1 MLLFLIKLRGI
12 IVYALVVQTDLF
24 QSYAKKEI
32 TRATIKPV
40 PPTSVSITV
49 HVFSV
54 VCSSM
59 PTSDFTNQ
67 KPESLKWEHTVAPP
81 AMAAVMQAKWMGESP
96 ATSGMA
102 AMIPAAM
109 VMATVAEPTEMRTK
123 AATTKATITIGK
135 EAEATA

>member
-1 MLLFLIKLRGI
+1 M
-12 IVYALVVQTDLF
+12 
-24 QSYAKKEI
+24 
-32 TRATIKPV
+32 RATIKPV

-49 HVFSV
+49 HVLRV
-54 VCSSM
+54 VCSSI
-59 PTSDFTNQ
+59 PTSDFTSQ

-81 AMAAVMQAKWMGESP
+81 AMAAVIHAKWMGESP

-102 AMIPAAM
+102 AMMPAAM
-109 VMATVAEPTEMRTK
+109 VMATVAEPTDMRTK